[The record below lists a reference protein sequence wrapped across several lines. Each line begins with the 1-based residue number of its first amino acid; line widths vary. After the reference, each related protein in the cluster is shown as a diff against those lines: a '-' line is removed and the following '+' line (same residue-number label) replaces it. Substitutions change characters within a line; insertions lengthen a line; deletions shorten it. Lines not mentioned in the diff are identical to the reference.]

1 MKRNEGVGGY
11 KKQHP
16 GVLEPTAL
24 SITPRSKALWGTSR
38 TAVYFRGWQISW
50 TWISLAKVHLKN

>member
-11 KKQHP
+11 KRQHP

-24 SITPRSKALWGTSR
+24 SITPRSKALWGTTELLCILGAGR
-38 TAVYFRGWQISW
+38 
-50 TWISLAKVHLKN
+50 